1 MRKKLSAAV
10 LAAAVLGLAAPAHAA
25 GVEAGVLTCNVDSG
39 WGYVIG
45 SSRALDCTYSSNAGE
60 NERYIGHI
68 AKLGVDLGY
77 LSRSTLVWGVVA
89 PTIKLAPGALAGSYG
104 GGTAGVTLGVGVA
117 ANALI
122 GGFDKSISLQPLS
135 IEGTNGVDVA
145 AGLASID
152 LVYQPQPAPQPTAAP
167 QPEPRP

>member
-1 MRKKLSAAV
+1 MRKILSPAI
-10 LAAAVLGLAAPAHAA
+10 LAAGALMLAQPGPAHAA

-45 SSRALDCTYSSNAGE
+45 SNRALDCTYSSNAGD
-60 NERYIGHI
+60 NEHYIGHI

-77 LSRSTLVWGVVA
+77 ISRATMVWGVVA
-89 PTIKLAPGALAGSYG
+89 PTLKLAPGALAGGYG
-104 GGTAGVTLGVGVA
+104 GGTAGVALGVGVA

-135 IEGTNGVDVA
+135 IEGSNGVDVS
-145 AGLASID
+145 AGLASLD
-152 LVYQPQPAPQPTAAP
+152 LEYQPPAAP